1 MPASTT
7 LDDTAPVPTRKPQT
21 DDDYKQGGQKL
32 LDRALRLYPAAGG
45 PIEAFIRLCD
55 NPDWVLRSS
64 TTRTYMA
71 RMIKRIE
78 IEVAA
83 GQYEP
88 EQAIEG
94 VTRIYEL
101 LEQRRGHPEART
113 SRLKC
118 MEVTKEEV
126 QLVTDDLQKR
136 IAANKTDMVDKA
148 LCLFVQLAPRFGLR
162 PCECERAR
170 IVGRTL
176 VILNAKLSNGRA
188 PGVDRRICLE
198 RVPEQIVLGIERL
211 IGMIG
216 SLVEKHGSWE
226 KVHAILAERL
236 ARICRRLRLVR
247 ISLYSLR
254 HAAIATWKR
263 AKLSRIEIAALA
275 GHISIMTAS
284 RYYAPSKHGWDPE
297 TVCVKADPQTISV
310 VRQYGKTTSTFEF
323 PEPWS
328 PPADWTAPSP
338 SMSP

>member
-1 MPASTT
+1 MPAPAS
-7 LDDTAPVPTRKPQT
+7 LDDTAPVPSRNPQT
-21 DDDYKQGGQKL
+21 DDDYKEGGQKL

-71 RMIKRIE
+71 RMIKSIE
-78 IEVAA
+78 IEVTT
-83 GQYEP
+83 GQCEP
-88 EQAIEG
+88 EHAIAG
-94 VTRIYEL
+94 VTKIYEL

-118 MEVTKEEV
+118 MEVTKEEI
-126 QLVTDDLQKR
+126 QLVADDLRKR
-136 IAANKTDMVDKA
+136 IDVNKADIVNEA
-148 LCLFVQLAPRFGLR
+148 LLLFVQLDPRFGLR
-162 PCECERAR
+162 SCEWERAR

-176 VILNAKLSNGRA
+176 VILNAKVSNGRA
-188 PGVDRRICLE
+188 PGVDRRISLE
-198 RVPEQIVLGIERL
+198 RVSGQLVLGIQRLTRL
-211 IGMIG
+211 IRT
-216 SLVEKHGSWE
+216 LVEKHGSWQ

-254 HAAIATWKR
+254 HAAIATWKK
-263 AKLSRIEIAALA
+263 AKLSRVEIAAMA
-275 GHISIMTAS
+275 GHISVKTAS
-284 RYYAPSKHGWDPE
+284 RHYAPSRYGWDPN

-310 VRQYGKTTSTFEF
+310 VRQYGKTTSTFKF
-323 PEPWS
+323 PERWS
-328 PPADWTAPSP
+328 PPADWSPPSF

>member
-1 MPASTT
+1 MPTSTT

-32 LDRALRLYPAAGG
+32 LDRALRLHPDASG
-45 PIEAFIRLCD
+45 PTEAFIRLCD
-55 NPDWVLRSS
+55 NPKWVLRAS

-71 RMIKRIE
+71 HMIKRIE

-88 EQAIEG
+88 EHAIAG
-94 VTRIYEL
+94 VTKIYEL
-101 LEQRRGHPEART
+101 LEQRRGQPEART

-126 QLVTDDLQKR
+126 QLIADDLQKR

-176 VILNAKLSNGRA
+176 VVLNAKLSNGRA
-188 PGVDRRICLE
+188 PGVDRRISLE
-198 RVPEQIVLGIERL
+198 RVPEQIVYGTEQL
-211 IGMIG
+211 IGMIRT
-216 SLVEKHGSWE
+216 LIEKHGSWQ
-226 KVHAILAERL
+226 KLHDILAERL

-263 AKLSRIEIAALA
+263 AKLSRIQIAALA
-275 GHISIMTAS
+275 GHISVKTAW
-284 RYYAPSKHGWDPE
+284 RHYAPSKHGWDPQ
-297 TVCVKADPQTISV
+297 TVCVEADPQTIAV
-310 VRQYGKTTSTFEF
+310 VRRYSDKPITFRF
-323 PEPWS
+323 PERWS
-328 PPADWTAPSP
+328 PPADWIAPLF

>member
-1 MPASTT
+1 MPTPAS
-7 LDDTAPVPTRKPQT
+7 LDDTAPVPSRNPQT
-21 DDDYKQGGQKL
+21 DDDYKKGGQKL

-78 IEVAA
+78 IDVTT

-88 EQAIEG
+88 EHAIAG
-94 VTRIYEL
+94 VTKIYEL

-126 QLVTDDLQKR
+126 QLIADDLQKR
-136 IAANKTDMVDKA
+136 IAAHKTDMVNKA

-162 PCECERAR
+162 PCEYERAR

-176 VILNAKLSNGRA
+176 VILNAKFSNARA

-198 RVPEQIVLGIERL
+198 RVPEKLVRGIDQL
-211 IGMIG
+211 IGMIRA
-216 SLVEKHGSWE
+216 LVEKHGSWQ
-226 KVHAILAERL
+226 KLHDILAERL

-254 HAAIATWKR
+254 HAAIATWKK
-263 AKLSRIEIAALA
+263 AKLSRVEIAAMA
-275 GHISIMTAS
+275 GHISVKTAS
-284 RYYAPSKHGWDPE
+284 RHYAPSRHGWDPQ
-297 TVCVKADPQTISV
+297 TVRIKGDPQTISV
-310 VRQYGKTTSTFEF
+310 VRQYSESPSTFRL
-323 PEPWS
+323 PERWS
-328 PPADWTAPSP
+328 PPENWSAPSL